1 MIAGDDLPDFIW
13 LDRGSDVERL
23 REAGALVP
31 FDDYLDKYPNL
42 KEWAGEDIL
51 NMLRSEDGKLYQFPN
66 WYSSE
71 PFGNAGYVVNKEIH
85 DALGAPELKT
95 TDDLYEYLK
104 EVQTESYTPPLQKGV
119 HQQISA
125 FALFLK
131 ATC

>member
-95 TDDLYEYLK
+95 FHLK
-104 EVQTESYTPPLQKGV
+104 QMSADKGSMSCTPHLQKGV

-131 ATC
+131 ATY